1 MNSPLFSL
9 HPLACPCS
17 GPEKEDGAS
26 GHLEVTCNECKAS
39 IVVTAHAYTTNWS
52 NPGIR
57 FSMKHTM
64 HELYCSLRNK
74 PPKSASMAKLP
85 PLGSNVAVNK
95 GAFSAKSI

>member
-17 GPEKEDGAS
+17 GPEKEDDAS

-39 IVVTAHAYTTNWS
+39 IVVTAHAYTTNFS
-52 NPGIR
+52 TPGIR
-57 FSMKHTM
+57 FSMKHSM

-74 PPKSASMAKLP
+74 PSQKATMAKLP
-85 PLGSNVAVNK
+85 LLGSKRAVNK

>member
-17 GPEKEDGAS
+17 GPEREDDAAGL
-26 GHLEVTCNECKAS
+26 LEVTCKECKAS
-39 IVVTAHAYTTNWS
+39 IVVTAHAYTTNS
-52 NPGIR
+52 STPGIR
-57 FSMKHTM
+57 FSMKHSM

-74 PPKSASMAKLP
+74 PSKMAAMAKLP
-85 PLGSNVAVNK
+85 PLGSKVATNK

>member
-17 GPEKEDGAS
+17 GPEREDDAS
-26 GHLEVTCNECKAS
+26 GLLEVTCKECKAS
-39 IVVTAHAYTTNWS
+39 IVVTAHAFTTTTS
-52 NPGIR
+52 TPAIR
-57 FSMKHTM
+57 FSMKHSM

-74 PPKSASMAKLP
+74 PSKGASMAKLP
-85 PLGSNVAVNK
+85 LMGSKVAVNK